1 MKNLNHIYLLTAVMI
16 FIIVSCNNN
25 HDKEVIKDCPASYEL
40 KGGDTVNI
48 ITCHGKQGKWVPSIS
63 NNLQDTIYYKNDTII
78 EK

>member
-1 MKNLNHIYLLTAVMI
+1 MKNLKHIYFLTAVMT

-25 HDKEVIKDCPASYEL
+25 QNKEANEHCSGSFEL
-40 KGGDTVNI
+40 IGKDTVNV

-63 NNLQDTIYYKNDTII
+63 NKLQDTVYYKNDTII